1 MANCYRVLG
10 EVDAAG
16 VAVAATSR
24 EMQTE
29 AEGNLD
35 RTARTQATV
44 NDRRVPASYVQRW
57 RVGCCRAGCCRASA
71 ATKDEERF
79 VGTSDLKALV
89 QDDEEEKE
97 EEEETMEHEAQAPN
111 VRGRYCK

>member
-1 MANCYRVLG
+1 MALQATNADCTAAWLRRTPAYMRRRSAAGWAEYSANCYRVLG

-44 NDRRVPASYVQRW
+44 NDQEYLPCTV
-57 RVGCCRAGCCRASA
+57 
-71 ATKDEERF
+71 
-79 VGTSDLKALV
+79 
-89 QDDEEEKE
+89 
-97 EEEETMEHEAQAPN
+97 
-111 VRGRYCK
+111 